1 MTNEDAGVEA
11 VLAERGA
18 VHGDW
23 QIQSACTAAVRDAV
37 FSHWQGAPPPPAV
50 EEAINMIA
58 HKLGRAAAGDA
69 FEPDHWLDIAGYAT
83 LAVQAVSAG
92 PRPAP
97 PIAGG
102 ATDADGAA
110 DSPSWCSLCRR
121 EIAVDGDV
129 IVGHPGHCP
138 RFGERA
144 GGYAVPRQ

>member
-37 FSHWQGAPPPPAV
+37 FSHWQGVPPPPAI
-50 EEAINMIA
+50 EEAVNMIA

-69 FEPDHWLDIAGYAT
+69 FEPDHWRDIAGYAT
-83 LAVQAVSAG
+83 LAAKAVSAG

-102 ATDADGAA
+102 ADAADGAP
-110 DSPSWCSLCRR
+110 DPPNWCSLCRSG
-121 EIAVDGDV
+121 IAVAGDT
-129 IVGHPGHCP
+129 IEGHLRHCA

-144 GGYAVPRQ
+144 GGYGT